1 LGEQAASLPEL
12 AVSIAYPAIVN
23 ALAQVPA
30 SFLYALGTLRK
41 ARCRSELRLD
51 EIPAP
56 ARLAPFA
63 VALGAEVIVPSSG
76 RDRTPVH
83 GPAAMALS
91 GSAAAGSAAG
101 TSAGDDD
108 NDGEELATGRFILLH
123 DPDGSAV
130 WDGEFRIV
138 TYIRAQLDAEMG
150 NDEMLGSVAWTWL
163 VEALETHQ
171 APYRAA
177 GGTATRVLSE
187 SFGTLADRPASID
200 IELRASWTPAGADV
214 QAHLEAWSDM
224 VCTFAGLPPLP
235 DGVSALPR
243 RRRS

>member
-1 LGEQAASLPEL
+1 M
-12 AVSIAYPAIVN
+12 
-23 ALAQVPA
+23 
-30 SFLYALGTLRK
+30 
-41 ARCRSELRLD
+41 
-51 EIPAP
+51 
-56 ARLAPFA
+56 
-63 VALGAEVIVPSSG
+63 ALGAEVIGASTRSSG
-76 RDRTPVH
+76 SAALH
-83 GPAAMALS
+83 GPAAMALARSVS
-91 GSAAAGSAAG
+91 GND
-101 TSAGDDD
+101 TDGD
-108 NDGEELATGRFILLH
+108 ELATGRFILLH

-138 TYIRAQLDAEMG
+138 TYIRAQLEAEMG

-163 VEALETHQ
+163 VEALETHR

-187 SFGTLADRPASID
+187 SFGTLSDRPGSID

-235 DGVSALPR
+235 DGVSVLPR
-243 RRRS
+243 RRRN

>member
-1 LGEQAASLPEL
+1 
-12 AVSIAYPAIVN
+12 VN
-23 ALAQVPA
+23 ALAQVPPE
-30 SFLYALGTLRK
+30 FLHALGTLRK
-41 ARCRSELRLD
+41 AQCRSELRLA

-63 VALGAEVIVPSSG
+63 VALGAEVMASG
-76 RDRTPVH
+76 PGSGTTPVH
-83 GPAAMALS
+83 GPAAMALA
-91 GSAAAGSAAG
+91 AAAG
-101 TSAGDDD
+101 TEDDD
-108 NDGEELATGRFILLH
+108 EIELATGRFILLH

-138 TYIRAQLDAEMG
+138 TYIRAQLEPEMG
-150 NDEMLGSVAWTWL
+150 NDEMLGTVAWTWL
-163 VEALETHQ
+163 VEALENHK

-187 SFGTLADRPASID
+187 SFGTLSGRPGSID
-200 IELRASWTPAGADV
+200 IELRASWTPASSDV
-214 QAHLEAWSDM
+214 TAHLEAWSDM

-243 RRRS
+243 RRN